1 MDITSTSFGL
11 LIAYLLPGLVALF
24 GLSYWIQEL
33 RDLFDAFLTGGSNIG
48 LFLLVA
54 LASIAT
60 NLQVTLIRWA
70 IFEEWICRRYSLK
83 PEDFKDMSNEGKFS
97 AFRGAVDEH
106 YRYHQFWG
114 CMAIA
119 LPILFI
125 GWAQR
130 HDIYNFFWNGF
141 LITVLFL
148 IVEGLTWSGAVK
160 AYTNYVNR
168 TRYIMKGG

>member
-11 LIAYLLPGLVALF
+11 LIAYILPGLVTLF
-24 GLSYWIQEL
+24 GLSYWFPDL
-33 RDLFDAFLTGGSNIG
+33 RALFEAFLTGGSNFG

-60 NLQVTLIRWA
+60 TLQVTLIRWA
-70 IFEEWICRRYSLK
+70 IFEEFVCRHYKLSA
-83 PEDFKDMSNEGKFS
+83 EDFRNMSNAGKFD

-114 CMAIA
+114 CMTVA
-119 LPILFI
+119 LPIVFI
-125 GWAQR
+125 GWAQ
-130 HDIYNFFWNGF
+130 HSGIYENLASG
-141 LITVLFL
+141 LFL
-148 IVEGLTWSGAVK
+148 TLLFLVIEGLTWSGAVR

-168 TRYIMKGG
+168 AKFIMEGG